1 VLIQLGT
8 KEVPQYIKTLTTKT
22 GHSVA
27 SLAALNELM
36 PDDPSLSKLVVI
48 STTLGTCQA
57 GQKLTG
63 L

>member
-1 VLIQLGT
+1 VLIQSGT
-8 KEVPQYIKTLTTKT
+8 KEVPQSTKTLTTKP
-22 GHSVA
+22 GHSVGI
-27 SLAALNELM
+27 LAVLNELM